1 MTNQKL
7 KAIGLAVGAA
17 ISMNAMAETT
27 MRVATWLPPT
37 HPQNSVAMPE
47 FKKMVEEA
55 TEGRVKVV
63 IENFQGHPK
72 TIYSSVEDG
81 IIDASWGVNAYT
93 PGRFSLTG
101 VAEIPGEMSDAEDA
115 SVALW
120 KVQQEFFADAN
131 EYEGLELMGMWVHAP
146 GVIHSKFRI
155 NSLDDLKGKKIRLGG
170 GMVNDL
176 AARLDV
182 TPVGGSAP
190 SSYEKLQQ
198 GVVDGTFL
206 PIGEHKFFKL
216 SEVTD
221 HLTIFP
227 TALYTTVFSFVANP
241 EFMEDLDPKDAEA
254 IRAAMGENL
263 SRMQGKVWQDMDAIG
278 MTHAKEVG
286 TNIHMVDSYEQLAAD
301 MRNTMKG
308 LDAEWIE
315 SVADRGV
322 DAKAALEAF
331 RNYQK

>member
-1 MTNQKL
+1 MTNLKL
-7 KAIGLAVGAA
+7 KVLGAAVGAA
-17 ISMNAMAETT
+17 LSFNAMAETT

-37 HPQNSVAMPE
+37 HPQNSVAMPA
-47 FKKMVEEA
+47 FAKAVEEA

-101 VAEIPGEMSDAEDA
+101 VAEIPGETTNAETA

-131 EYEGLELMGMWVHAP
+131 EYEGLELLGMWVHAP
-146 GVIHSKFRI
+146 GVMHTKFPV

-176 AARLDV
+176 AARLEV

-216 SEVTD
+216 SEVAN
-221 HLTIFP
+221 HLTVFP

-241 EFMEDLDPKDAEA
+241 EFMEDLDPKDAAA

-263 SRMQGKVWQDMDAIG
+263 SRTQGKIWQDMDAIG
-278 MTHAKEVG
+278 MTHAQEVG
-286 TNIHMVDSYEQLAAD
+286 TNIHMVDVYEKLAVD
-301 MRNTMKG
+301 MKNTMKG
-308 LDAEWIE
+308 LDKTWIE

-322 DAKAALEAF
+322 DAEAALAAF
-331 RNYQK
+331 RSYQ

>member
-1 MTNQKL
+1 MTNLKL

-93 PGRFSLTG
+93 PGRFALTG

-120 KVQQEFFADAN
+120 KVQQEYFADAN

-146 GVIHSKFRI
+146 GIIHSKFRI

-176 AARLDV
+176 AKRLEV

-206 PIGEHKFFKL
+206 PAGEHKFFKL
-216 SEVTD
+216 DEVTD
-221 HLTIFP
+221 HLTVFP
-227 TALYTTVFSFVANP
+227 TALYTTVFSFVANQ

-254 IRAAMGENL
+254 IRAALGENL
-263 SRMQGKVWQDMDAIG
+263 SRMQGKTWQDMDAIG
-278 MTHAKEVG
+278 MTHAKEAG
-286 TNIHMVDSYEQLAAD
+286 TNIHMVDSYEKLAAD
-301 MRNTMKG
+301 MGNTMKG
-308 LDAEWIE
+308 LDAKWIE

>member
-1 MTNQKL
+1 MTNLKL
-7 KAIGLAVGAA
+7 KVLGAAVGAA
-17 ISMNAMAETT
+17 ISFNAMAETT

-37 HPQNSVAMPE
+37 HPQNSVAMPA
-47 FKKMVEEA
+47 FAKAVEEA

-101 VAEIPGEMSDAEDA
+101 VAEIPGETTNAETA

-131 EYEGLELMGMWVHAP
+131 EYEGLELLGMWVHAP
-146 GVIHSKFRI
+146 GVMHTKFPV

-176 AARLDV
+176 AARLEV

-216 SEVTD
+216 SEVANP
-221 HLTIFP
+221 LTVFP

-241 EFMEDLDPKDAEA
+241 EFMEDLDPADAAA

-263 SRMQGKVWQDMDAIG
+263 SRTQGKIWQDMDAIG

-286 TNIHMVDSYEQLAAD
+286 TNIHMVDVYEKLAVD
-301 MRNTMKG
+301 MKNTMKG
-308 LDAEWIE
+308 LDKTWVE

-322 DAKAALEAF
+322 DAEAALAAF
-331 RNYQK
+331 RSYQ

>member
-1 MTNQKL
+1 MTNLKL

-17 ISMNAMAETT
+17 VSMNAMAETT

-93 PGRFSLTG
+93 PGRFALTG
-101 VAEIPGEMSDAEDA
+101 VAEIPGETANAEDA

-120 KVQQEFFADAN
+120 KVQQEYFAEAN
-131 EYEGLELMGMWVHAP
+131 EYEGLELLGMWVHAP

-176 AARLDV
+176 AARLEV

-227 TALYTTVFSFVANP
+227 TALYTTTFSFVANQ

-254 IRAAMGENL
+254 IRAALGENL
-263 SRMQGKVWQDMDAIG
+263 SRMQGKTWQDMNAVG
-278 MTHAKEVG
+278 MAHAKEAG

-301 MRNTMKG
+301 MRSKMKG
-308 LDAEWIE
+308 LDAQWIE

-331 RNYQK
+331 RNYQQ

>member
-1 MTNQKL
+1 MTNLKL
-7 KAIGLAVGAA
+7 KVLGAAVGAA
-17 ISMNAMAETT
+17 ISINAMAETT

-37 HPQNSVAMPE
+37 HPQNTVAMPQ
-47 FKKMVEEA
+47 FVKMVEEA

-101 VAEIPGEMSDAEDA
+101 VAEIPGETKNAEKA

-120 KVQQEFFADAN
+120 KVQQEYFADAN
-131 EYEGLELMGMWVHAP
+131 EYEGLELLGVWVHAP
-146 GVIHSKFRI
+146 GVMHTKFPV
-155 NSLDDLKGKKIRLGG
+155 NSLDDLKDKKIRLGG

-176 AARLDV
+176 AARLGV
-182 TPVGGSAP
+182 TPVAGPAP
-190 SSYEKLQQ
+190 ASYEMLQQ

-216 SEVTD
+216 SEVTN
-221 HLTIFP
+221 HLTVFP
-227 TALYTTVFSFVANP
+227 TALYTTTFSFVANP
-241 EFMEDLDPKDAEA
+241 EFMEDLDPKDAAA

-263 SRMQGKVWQDMDAIG
+263 SRMQGKAWQDMDALG
-278 MTHAKEVG
+278 MDHAKEVG
-286 TNIHMVDSYEQLAAD
+286 TNIHMVDSFEKLAVD
-301 MRNTMKG
+301 MKQTMKG
-308 LDAEWIE
+308 LDQMWID

-331 RNYQK
+331 RSYQ

>member
-1 MTNQKL
+1 MTNLKIKL
-7 KAIGLAVGAA
+7 LGAAVGAA
-17 ISMNAMAETT
+17 ISMGAMAETT

-37 HPQNSVAMPE
+37 HPQNAVGMVN
-47 FKKMVEEA
+47 FQKMVEEA

-101 VAEIPGEMSDAEDA
+101 MAEIPGEMANAEKA

-120 KVQQEFFADAN
+120 KVQQEYFAKAN
-131 EYEGLELMGMWVHAP
+131 EYDGLELLGMWVHAP
-146 GVIHSKFRI
+146 GVMHTKFPV
-155 NSLDDLKGKKIRLGG
+155 NSLDDLKDKKIRLGG

-176 AARLDV
+176 AARLGV
-182 TPVGGSAP
+182 TPVAGSAP

-206 PIGEHKFFKL
+206 PAGEHKFFKL
-216 SEVTD
+216 SEVTS
-221 HLTIFP
+221 HLTAFP

-241 EFMEDLDPKDAEA
+241 DFMDSLDPKDADA
-254 IRAAMGENL
+254 IRNALGENL
-263 SRMQGKVWQDMDAIG
+263 TRMEGKLWQDMDAVG
-278 MTHAKEVG
+278 FAHAKEAG
-286 TNIHMVDSYEQLAAD
+286 TSVHMVDAYEKLAAD
-301 MRNTMKG
+301 MKGMMKG
-308 LDAEWIE
+308 LDQKWME
-315 SVADRGV
+315 SVSDRGV
-322 DAKAALEAF
+322 DAKAALAAF